1 MLGRFSLLEREA
13 RRGPSV
19 GDEISTG
26 GECAYFFWR
35 GGTHVSVRE
44 LSEGE
49 RGAWGEEILVCC
61 IGSTMSMAILV
72 VFGIQI
78 VFQEYILEL

>member
-1 MLGRFSLLEREA
+1 
-13 RRGPSV
+13 
-19 GDEISTG
+19 
-26 GECAYFFWR
+26 
-35 GGTHVSVRE
+35 VSVRE

>member
-1 MLGRFSLLEREA
+1 MLGRFSLLEWEA

-19 GDEISTG
+19 GDEINAG

-35 GGTHVSVRE
+35 GGTHVLVRE
-44 LSEGE
+44 LSAGE
-49 RGAWGEEILVCC
+49 RGARGEGILVCC
-61 IGSTMSMAILV
+61 IGSTMSVAILV

-78 VFQEYILEL
+78 VF

>member
-19 GDEISTG
+19 GDEISAG

-44 LSEGE
+44 LSAGE
-49 RGAWGEEILVCC
+49 RGRGVRKFWSAALGPPCQW
-61 IGSTMSMAILV
+61 
-72 VFGIQI
+72 Q
-78 VFQEYILEL
+78 Y